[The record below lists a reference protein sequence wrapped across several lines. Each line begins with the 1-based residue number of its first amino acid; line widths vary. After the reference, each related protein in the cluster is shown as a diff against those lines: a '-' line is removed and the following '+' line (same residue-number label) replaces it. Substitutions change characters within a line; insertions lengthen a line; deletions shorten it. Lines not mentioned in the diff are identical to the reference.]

1 MSIILIRINI
11 SNVKSHVKFSKR
23 EFKRE
28 EIHMWFSN
36 SQLNLT

>member
-1 MSIILIRINI
+1 MSIILIRIDI
-11 SNVKSHVKFSKR
+11 SNVKSHVKFFKR
-23 EFKRE
+23 EFKCE